1 MGLTN
6 RNDLIAV
13 FDRSAE
19 ELHQRIDMHRY
30 LMTTILEQRV
40 GDGTLERLSLSSYS
54 PVETK
59 LKEALSETIE
69 VLEQTR
75 KAFKSKRLEALRK
88 RLTHVLVDS
97 LLSALI

>member
-1 MGLTN
+1 MRVAN
-6 RNDLIAV
+6 KRDLITAI
-13 FDRSAE
+13 DASTE

-30 LMTTILEQRV
+30 LMATILEQRV
-40 GDGTLERLSLSSYS
+40 GDGTLKRLSLSSYS
-54 PVETK
+54 PVETR

-88 RLTHVLVDS
+88 RLTHVLIES
-97 LLSALI
+97 K

>member
-1 MGLTN
+1 MGLAN
-6 RNDLIAV
+6 RKDLIAAI
-13 FDRSAE
+13 DRSAE

-30 LMTTILEQRV
+30 LMATILEQRV
-40 GDGTLERLSLSSYS
+40 GDGTLKRLSLSAYS
-54 PVETK
+54 PVETR

-88 RLTHVLVDS
+88 RLTHVLIES
-97 LLSALI
+97 E

>member
-1 MGLTN
+1 MEIAN
-6 RNDLIAV
+6 KKDLITAI
-13 FDRSAE
+13 DRSAE
-19 ELHQRIDMHRY
+19 EMHQRVDMHRY

-40 GDGTLERLSLSSYS
+40 GDGTLKRLSLSSFP

-59 LKEALSETIE
+59 LREALSETIE
-69 VLEQTR
+69 VLEQSR

-97 LLSALI
+97 L